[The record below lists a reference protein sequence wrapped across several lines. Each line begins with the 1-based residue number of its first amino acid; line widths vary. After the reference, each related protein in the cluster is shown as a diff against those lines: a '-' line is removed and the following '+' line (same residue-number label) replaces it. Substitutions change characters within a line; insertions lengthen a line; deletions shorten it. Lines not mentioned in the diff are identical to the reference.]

1 MSSGS
6 VEHIIILGGPQLANQ
21 YTYVS
26 CLALVIYEYL
36 LTLGDEVR
44 LYFSRPA
51 TAVNRAP
58 AGFLFFVTRYFVPIC
73 LSVITAGTC
82 KIVGPVEPGFWT
94 VIVIAS
100 GILLLLRVYALYSR
114 NKWTLGYLSSVI
126 VIQFAVSI
134 FVFTFRGHG
143 RKFRQIDL
151 PVFQG
156 CLFLP
161 SASLNNG
168 ALAPVILELM
178 YDVSIVALI
187 IAKSCEDRS
196 LNGLRDRGAIL
207 RIIVK
212 DGIIYFLVI
221 FFTIL
226 IWLCGLGF
234 FVGPGLRLV
243 SSRQTDGSANSLVS
257 IMINRFTI
265 HLHRSVKSN
274 HGTSLTPSAHDDKAI
289 IACHVNAVLTWMI
302 NTQDYS
308 SRSDIDNAVISDL
321 GDLALFHESQ
331 GIELEKFHP

>member
-6 VEHIIILGGPQLANQ
+6 VEHII

-51 TAVNRAP
+51 TA
-58 AGFLFFVTRYFVPIC
+58 GFLFFVTRYFVPIC

-82 KIVGPVEPGFWT
+82 KIVGPLEPGFWT

-134 FVFTFRGHG
+134 FVFTFRGRG
-143 RKFRQIDL
+143 PMLVPIDL

-196 LNGLRDRGAIL
+196 LNGLRDRGGIL
-207 RIIVK
+207 RSFI
-212 DGIIYFLVI
+212 I

-234 FVGPGLRLV
+234 FVGPGLRL
-243 SSRQTDGSANSLVS
+243 TDGSANSLVS
-257 IMINRFTI
+257 IMINRLTI

-274 HGTSLTPSAHDDKAI
+274 HGTSLTPSA
-289 IACHVNAVLTWMI
+289 
-302 NTQDYS
+302 DYS

-331 GIELEKFHP
+331 GIELEKFHPRDDELDSQL

>member
-1 MSSGS
+1 MSIYSHL
-6 VEHIIILGGPQLANQ
+6 EMKYPRETNI
-21 YTYVS
+21 
-26 CLALVIYEYL
+26 AL
-36 LTLGDEVR
+36 
-44 LYFSRPA
+44 
-51 TAVNRAP
+51 NRAP

-82 KIVGPVEPGFWT
+82 KIVGPLEPGFWT

-134 FVFTFRGHG
+134 FVFTFRGRG
-143 RKFRQIDL
+143 PMLVPIDL
-151 PVFQG
+151 PVFQA
-156 CLFLP
+156 CVFP
-161 SASLNNG
+161 CNNG

-212 DGIIYFLVI
+212 DGIIYFL
-221 FFTIL
+221 
-226 IWLCGLGF
+226 
-234 FVGPGLRLV
+234 
-243 SSRQTDGSANSLVS
+243 LVS
-257 IMINRFTI
+257 IMINRLTI

-274 HGTSLTPSAHDDKAI
+274 HGTSLTPSA
-289 IACHVNAVLTWMI
+289 
-302 NTQDYS
+302 DYS

-331 GIELEKFHP
+331 GIELEKFHPRDDELDSQL